1 MSATDQLTY
10 VEKLLS
16 DWKKTDGFAD
26 DQKLEGGQLYAMVFL
41 PAYANNADGV
51 LCQSGS
57 KYYSSNSGLDAD
69 GDGSITIDDLSKRV
83 QAKYQ
88 ELYNAWT

>member
-1 MSATDQLTY
+1 
-10 VEKLLS
+10 
-16 DWKKTDGFAD
+16 
-26 DQKLEGGQLYAMVFL
+26 
-41 PAYANNADGV
+41 
-51 LCQSGS
+51 
-57 KYYSSNSGLDAD
+57 LDAD